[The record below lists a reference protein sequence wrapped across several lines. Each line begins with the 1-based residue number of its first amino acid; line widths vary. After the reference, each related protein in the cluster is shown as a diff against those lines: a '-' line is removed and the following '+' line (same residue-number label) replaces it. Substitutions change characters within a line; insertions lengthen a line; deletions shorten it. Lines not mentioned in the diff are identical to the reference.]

1 MKKFQFTLQKLYDV
15 KVSEEKQMRTQ
26 LRELEQN
33 LDNYI
38 RQKQANR
45 NLYDREHA
53 IYQEKSKTGKSMFEV
68 QRYGDFFQ
76 YLEKEM
82 RQQENVIQ
90 ACRHSIEQCRAALV
104 KLINEQQVLD
114 RMREDQYAE
123 YKKEAA
129 KEEDKV
135 LEDFL
140 QARVS

>member
-53 IYQEKSKTGKSMFEV
+53 I
-68 QRYGDFFQ
+68 
-76 YLEKEM
+76 
-82 RQQENVIQ
+82 
-90 ACRHSIEQCRAALV
+90 
-104 KLINEQQVLD
+104 
-114 RMREDQYAE
+114 
-123 YKKEAA
+123 
-129 KEEDKV
+129 
-135 LEDFL
+135 
-140 QARVS
+140 